1 MNLTR
6 TKVEQVVAQM
16 EAMAEEM
23 VWGRMSPEERGRMS
37 GRMIILAGELRTE
50 IARQEPRI
58 VHFTGALQ

>member
-1 MNLTR
+1 MNITR

-23 VWGRMSPEERGRMS
+23 VWGRLSPEERGRMS

-58 VHFTGALQ
+58 VHLTGAMQ

>member
-37 GRMIILAGELRTE
+37 GQMIILAGELRSE
-50 IARQEPRI
+50 LAKQELR
-58 VHFTGALQ
+58 VFHLTGAMQ